1 MKFKLGQT
9 VMTRGI
15 AQTMNENIGFGKEVR
30 KAFDRYISGDWGE
43 LCQEDQEM
51 NDIAVKKNN
60 NRIFAKYE
68 TSVDPIY
75 IITEYDR
82 SYTTVL
88 FCNEY

>member
-9 VMTRGI
+9 VMTIGI
-15 AQTMNENIGFGKEVR
+15 AQEMNANVGFGKEVR
-30 KAFDRYISGDWGE
+30 QAFDRYIKCDWGE
-43 LCQEDQEM
+43 LCQEDREM
-51 NDIAVKKNN
+51 NDEAIENGE
-60 NRIFAKYE
+60 RIFAKYE